1 MVFMVVW
8 CDRDRESAEGPG
20 RADAICHLRSKRA
33 TVRGPGEN
41 DEAVP
46 LVSERYAGV
55 AMVETLVDDL
65 RGHLNALSDA
75 PGVLASLIE
84 YSPTPLAL
92 YNPAGFCVRVN
103 PAYRELFGDEPRHD
117 RELAED
123 EVLGRSGV
131 LFWVRRAFGGEV
143 ITTPSFWYEH
153 AELPR
158 PEARTRIALSARA
171 FPLRDSRGDIEFV
184 AIGFRDET
192 DSLLLAER
200 RRVDAEEPSRLIDE
214 IQRADL
220 ERRTNEEQ
228 FRAVFEQCADGVM
241 ITDDLGRVLEINPSG
256 CRIFGAREQSIV
268 GSRYWDHIGDV
279 AESRPNSEKL
289 MEHGQLSTEVQVW
302 RADGQL
308 RDLELRAVANFLP
321 HRHLT
326 TFLDVTERN
335 DALHALQR
343 SEAHLIASQR
353 IAHVGSW
360 EYELIGSS
368 DDLDSN
374 ILRCSDECYRL
385 FGLEPGS
392 VEVTA
397 KGSISFVHP
406 DDRAQLVKALRQALA
421 TGTVYSNEHRIVRAD
436 GTEIV
441 VYARGEIE
449 FDPETGKPLRL
460 VGTTQDVTERS
471 RVREQIQRLN
481 EELEGRVAE
490 RTSQLEAANRDLEA
504 FAYSVSHDLRAPLR
518 AINGY
523 SEILREESGN
533 ALTEMGRTSLER
545 IAFSVRRMDGLIDGL
560 LALSRLGRR
569 ATEIREISPRPIVE
583 EALEEVGLRGE
594 TSRAEVIVGNLPKCR
609 ADAALL
615 RQVFVNLVGNAAKFS
630 RDRDPAVI
638 EIGCRRTDGENVWF
652 VRDNGIGFDM
662 RHAPKV
668 FDVFQRLTSA
678 EAYEGTG
685 VGLAIV
691 DRIIRRHGGRI
702 WAESAPNRGA
712 TFYFTL

>member
-1 MVFMVVW
+1 
-8 CDRDRESAEGPG
+8 
-20 RADAICHLRSKRA
+20 
-33 TVRGPGEN
+33 
-41 DEAVP
+41 
-46 LVSERYAGV
+46 
-55 AMVETLVDDL
+55 MVETRVDDL
-65 RGHLNALSDA
+65 RDHLDVISD
-75 PGVLASLIE
+75 PSGVLASLIE
-84 YSPTPLAL
+84 HSPCPLAL

-123 EVLGRSGV
+123 DVLGRSGV

-153 AELPR
+153 PELPQ
-158 PEARTRIALSARA
+158 PDARTRIALSARA

-184 AIGFRDET
+184 AITFSDET
-192 DSLLLAER
+192 DALLLAER
-200 RRVDAEEPSRLIDE
+200 RRQEVEEPARLIDE

-228 FRAVFEQCADGVM
+228 FRAIFEQCADGVM
-241 ITDDLGRVLEINPSG
+241 ITDDAGRVLDINPSG
-256 CRIFGAREQSIV
+256 CRIFGARVQDIV

-279 AESRPNSEKL
+279 AESRPNSERL
-289 MEHGQLSTEVQVW
+289 LEHGYLNTEVQVW

-360 EYELIGSS
+360 EYELIGTP

-374 ILRCSDECYRL
+374 ILRCSDECYRI
-385 FGLEPGS
+385 FGFEPGS
-392 VEVTA
+392 VEVTPQ
-397 KGSISFVHP
+397 GSISFVHP
-406 DDRAQLVKALRQALA
+406 DDRAQLVSALRKALA
-421 TGTVYSNEHRIVRAD
+421 TGTVYSSEHRIVRPD
-436 GTEIV
+436 GTEVIV
-441 VYARGEIE
+441 HARGEIE
-449 FDPETGKPLRL
+449 FDSETGKPLRL

-490 RTSQLEAANRDLEA
+490 RTAQLEAANRDLEA

-523 SEILREESGN
+523 AGILKEESE
-533 ALTEMGRTSLER
+533 ASLTEMGQTSLER

-569 ATEIREISPRPIVE
+569 ATEIREISPRAIVE
-583 EALEEVGLRGE
+583 EALEEVGIGHGQSGVEVVLGE
-594 TSRAEVIVGNLPKCR
+594 LPACR

-615 RQVFVNLVGNAAKFS
+615 RQVFVNLVGNAVKFS
-630 RDRDPAVI
+630 RESNPAVI
-638 EIGCRRTDGENVWF
+638 EIGSRKQDDALVWF

-668 FDVFQRLTSA
+668 FDVFQRLTTD

-685 VGLAIV
+685 IGLAIV
-691 DRIIRRHGGRI
+691 DRIVRRHGGRV
-702 WAESAPNRGA
+702 WAEASPGKGA
-712 TFYFTL
+712 TFFFTL

>member
-1 MVFMVVW
+1 
-8 CDRDRESAEGPG
+8 
-20 RADAICHLRSKRA
+20 
-33 TVRGPGEN
+33 
-41 DEAVP
+41 
-46 LVSERYAGV
+46 
-55 AMVETLVDDL
+55 MVETRIDELRDDL
-65 RGHLNALSDA
+65 HSLSD
-75 PGVLASLIE
+75 PTGVLASLIE
-84 YSPTPLAL
+84 HSPGPLAL
-92 YNPAGFCVRVN
+92 YNPAGYCVRVN
-103 PAYRELFGDEPRHD
+103 PAYRDLFGDEPRHD
-117 RELAED
+117 LELAED

-131 LFWVRRAFGGEV
+131 LFWVRRAFAGEV

-153 AELPR
+153 TAPPT
-158 PEARTRIALSARA
+158 PEARTRIALSSRA

-184 AIGFRDET
+184 AVTFRDET
-192 DSLLLAER
+192 DALLLAER
-200 RRVDAEEPSRLIDE
+200 RRAEAEEPSRLIDE

-241 ITDDLGRVLEINPSG
+241 ITDDFGRVLDINPSG
-256 CRIFGAREQSIV
+256 CRIFGARVQDIV

-279 AESRPNSEKL
+279 TESRSNSEQL
-289 MEHGQLSTEVQVW
+289 LEQGQLSTEVQVW

-360 EYELIGSS
+360 EYELVGTI

-374 ILRCSDECYRL
+374 ILRCSDECYRI

-392 VEVTA
+392 GDVTPLA
-397 KGSISFVHP
+397 SISLVHP
-406 DDRAQLVKALRQALA
+406 DDRAGLVSALKKALA
-421 TGTVYSNEHRIVRAD
+421 TGTVYSSEHRIVRPD
-436 GTEIV
+436 GTVAIV
-441 VYARGEIE
+441 HARGEIE
-449 FDPETGKPLRL
+449 FDPETGKPIRL
-460 VGTTQDVTERS
+460 TGTTQDVTERS

-490 RTSQLEAANRDLEA
+490 RTSQLAAANRDLEA

-523 SEILREESGN
+523 AEILNEETGGE
-533 ALTEMGRTSLER
+533 LTDMSRTALER
-545 IAFSVRRMDGLIDGL
+545 IAWSVRRMDGLIDGL

-569 ATEIREISPRPIVE
+569 PAEVQEISPRAVIDD
-583 EALEEVGLRGE
+583 ALEEIGIRSGAPGV
-594 TSRAEVIVGNLPKCR
+594 EVVLGSLPMCR
-609 ADAALL
+609 ADEALL
-615 RQVFVNLVGNAAKFS
+615 RQVFVNLIGNAVKFS
-630 RDRDPAVI
+630 RERDPARI
-638 EIGCRRTDGENVWF
+638 EIGCRQADGEQVWY

-668 FDVFQRLTSA
+668 FDVFQRLQTA
-678 EAYEGTG
+678 ETYEGTG

-702 WAESAPNRGA
+702 WAEAAPDRGA
-712 TFYFTL
+712 TFHFTLA

>member
-1 MVFMVVW
+1 
-8 CDRDRESAEGPG
+8 
-20 RADAICHLRSKRA
+20 
-33 TVRGPGEN
+33 
-41 DEAVP
+41 
-46 LVSERYAGV
+46 
-55 AMVETLVDDL
+55 MVETRVDDL
-65 RGHLNALSDA
+65 RSHLDVLSDPA
-75 PGVLASLIE
+75 GVLASLLE
-84 YSPTPLAL
+84 HSPSPLAL

-103 PAYRELFGDEPRHD
+103 PAYRELFGEEPRRD
-117 RELAED
+117 LELSED

-153 AELPR
+153 PELPR
-158 PEARTRIALSARA
+158 PDARTRIALSARA

-184 AIGFRDET
+184 AITFRDET

-200 RRVDAEEPSRLIDE
+200 RRVEAEEPSRLIDE
-214 IQRADL
+214 IRRADL

-228 FRAVFEQCADGVM
+228 FRAIFEQCADGVM
-241 ITDDLGRVLEINPSG
+241 ITDDSGRVLDINPSG
-256 CRIFGAREQSIV
+256 CRIFGARVQDIV

-279 AESRPNSEKL
+279 AESRPNSEML
-289 MEHGQLSTEVQVW
+289 LEHGSLHTEVQVW

-360 EYELIGSS
+360 EYELVGSPE
-368 DDLDSN
+368 DLDSN
-374 ILRCSDECYRL
+374 ILRCSDECYRI
-385 FGLEPGS
+385 FGFEPGS
-392 VEVTA
+392 VEVTPQ
-397 KGSISFVHP
+397 GSISFVHP
-406 DDRAQLVKALRQALA
+406 DDRTQLLSALRKALA
-421 TGTVYSNEHRIVRAD
+421 TGTVYSSEHRIVRPD
-436 GTEIV
+436 GTETV
-441 VYARGEIE
+441 VHARGEIE
-449 FDPETGKPLRL
+449 LDPETGKPQRL

-471 RVREQIQRLN
+471 RVREQIQHLN

-490 RTSQLEAANRDLEA
+490 RTAQLEAANRDLEA

-523 SEILREESGN
+523 AGILKEESE
-533 ALTEMGRTSLER
+533 ASLTDMGRTSLER

-569 ATEIREISPRPIVE
+569 ATEIREISPRAIVD
-583 EALEEVGLRGE
+583 EALEEVGIGHGRPGV
-594 TSRAEVIVGNLPKCR
+594 EVVVGDLPVLR

-615 RQVFVNLVGNAAKFS
+615 RQVFVNLLGNAVKFS
-630 RDRDPAVI
+630 RERDPAVI
-638 EIGCRRTDGENVWF
+638 EVGCRRADGKQVWY

-668 FDVFQRLTSA
+668 FDVFQRLESA
-678 EAYEGTG
+678 EVYEGTG
-685 VGLAIV
+685 IGLAIV
-691 DRIIRRHGGRI
+691 DRIVRRHGGRI
-702 WAESAPNRGA
+702 WVDSAPDRGT
-712 TFYFTL
+712 TFCFTMD